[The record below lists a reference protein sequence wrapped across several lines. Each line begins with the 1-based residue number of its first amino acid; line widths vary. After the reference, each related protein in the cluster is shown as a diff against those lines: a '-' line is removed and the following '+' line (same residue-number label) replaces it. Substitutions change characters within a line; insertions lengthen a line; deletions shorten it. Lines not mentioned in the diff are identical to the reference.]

1 MILDEWLKTIHNKLL
16 LSIELPFL
24 KLNIKNNYIIIFDI
38 EFLKFK
44 INFKQMRSIHEMGGI
59 LLNKEND
66 IWFLKC
72 IFHINLPPL
81 ETNIDNLY
89 LLTSTYNTL
98 SPDNDMK
105 VQRLENKLLVYN
117 QIIDNN
123 NLSDD
128 DIYLLIKKDK
138 ISNIYFKKYIN
149 NFKKFNM
156 SVILKYLNKVKHI
169 IYGNDIKKFPI
180 QYKLF
185 TKINNII
192 LNDPL
197 VIKRT
202 ISDHKLF
209 LKLTNELFI
218 ESYLIV
224 KGIEDLK
231 ALKYHSMMLNIKF
244 YDHTNFTY
252 FDIAQYNNVLFK
264 KCDSA
269 ELEKSYLC
277 LEKNNLTQK
286 YNQYFNIIKNFTNN
300 KAHNPLTDAYYT
312 WIIFNIYNM
321 DNI

>member
-1 MILDEWLKTIHNKLL
+1 MIVDEWLKVIDNKLL

-24 KLNIKNNYIIIFDI
+24 KINIKNNYIIIFDI

-44 INFKQMRSIHEMGGI
+44 INFKQMRSIHEIGGI
-59 LLNKEND
+59 LLIKENE
-66 IWFLKC
+66 IWYLKC

-81 ETNIDNLY
+81 EKNVNNLY

-98 SPDNDMK
+98 SPDNDIK
-105 VQRLENKLLVYN
+105 VKHLENKLLVYN
-117 QIIDNN
+117 QIINN
-123 NLSDD
+123 NSLSDD
-128 DIYLLIKKDK
+128 EIYNLIKNDK
-138 ISNIYFKKYIN
+138 ISNIYLKKYLN
-149 NFKKFNM
+149 KMKLPN
-156 SVILKYLNKVKHI
+156 ILKNLNKVKHI
-169 IYGNDIKKFPI
+169 IYGNDLKKYHK

-202 ISDHKLF
+202 ITNHKLF

-231 ALKYHSMMLNIKF
+231 ALKYHSMILNIKS
-244 YDHTNFTY
+244 YDHSNFNY

-264 KCDSA
+264 NCNSA
-269 ELEKSYLC
+269 ELEKSYQC
-277 LEKNNLTQK
+277 LEKSNLTQK
-286 YNQYFNIIKNFTNN
+286 YNQYFDIIKNFTNN
-300 KAHNPLTDAYYT
+300 KAHNPLIDAYYT
-312 WIIFNIYNM
+312 WIIFNIYNT
-321 DNI
+321 